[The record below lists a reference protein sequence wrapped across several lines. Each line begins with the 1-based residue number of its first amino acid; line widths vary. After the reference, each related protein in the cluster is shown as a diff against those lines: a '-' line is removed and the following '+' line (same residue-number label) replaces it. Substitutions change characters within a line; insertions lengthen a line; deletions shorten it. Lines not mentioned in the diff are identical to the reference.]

1 MSGNSTS
8 AGVRWPAHLRKRIKT
23 RANAARMTF
32 SSYVLA
38 IMSDQQPALSPALAA
53 LGEITAIKE
62 HLLASGA
69 AADEI
74 TRLERLVLD
83 LCRAAALEAEQ

>member
-1 MSGNSTS
+1 MN
-8 AGVRWPAHLRKRIKT
+8 
-23 RANAARMTF
+23 F

-38 IMSDQQPALSPALAA
+38 IMSDQQPELSPALAA

-69 AADEI
+69 LADEI
-74 TRLERLVLD
+74 ARLESLVLD
-83 LCRAAALEAEQ
+83 LCLAAAMEAKQ